1 QEEDKIIEPM
11 WYKSF
16 RGDLSRNHYIDS
28 AAYGKNN
35 SMKLKTMDD
44 KDFRLIVKDYLT
56 EKKKSLSDKE
66 INTVIEKAHE
76 IDDRKT
82 GVRPLIL
89 LFVADAVADGNEAKN
104 WDLSKLVEYVIKRY
118 EDHWKNVICKGDE
131 DLFEAVKEITA

>member
-1 QEEDKIIEPM
+1 M
-11 WYKSF
+11 
-16 RGDLSRNHYIDS
+16 
-28 AAYGKNN
+28 
-35 SMKLKTMDD
+35 
-44 KDFRLIVKDYLT
+44 
-56 EKKKSLSDKE
+56 SDKE